1 MVSQKIKHLI
11 FVFAAVVL
19 LVIVLW
25 NAALTAMGD
34 PISQSYGDGAELE
47 DKLGA
52 VPISFE
58 SRSGIFQGN
67 KTYVAFLYYS
77 TCPTC
82 EENEDNLFIA
92 KSYPKW
98 QGNLSS
104 DEVSF
109 KAVNYYRNLEAGTAY
124 FEIFNISK
132 SAEGGSILVVH
143 NSKVGLV
150 YYPPFSDGEIRNA
163 VYYLTKGSLA
173 EGISDQNGTTF
184 SQPLVFALGAI
195 SGFNPCLVA
204 LASVFFA
211 TANKTELKS
220 VTKRIGLISIG
231 LIYAYLI
238 FFSLIVSNP
247 VIMGSLVSLT
257 WVIVIVLLIMGLL
270 YLIEAAQDIY
280 SRKWGS
286 GSGIDAKVHL
296 FRTPTK
302 LKGLI
307 QKTKEMNSP
316 LYDFSLGAL
325 FSIVKLPC
333 IAAFL
338 IVLLVK
344 SSTPLIDVTIFTLG
358 VASPVILMGIL
369 IGFGMMKVNKL
380 STAQFKGRVIQ
391 RTLIGA
397 LLIISAFLV
406 LQ

>member
-1 MVSQKIKHLI
+1 LLSQKTKLLT
-11 FVFAAVVL
+11 FALLAVLL

-25 NAALTAMGD
+25 NAASTATTN
-34 PISQSYGDGAELE
+34 PISQSYGGGAGLE
-47 DKLGA
+47 KQLGA
-52 VPISFE
+52 VPIYYE
-58 SRSGIFQGN
+58 SRPGLLQGN

-82 EENEDNLFIA
+82 EENEDNLFIS

-104 DEVSF
+104 DEISF
-109 KAVNYYRNLEAGTAY
+109 KVINYYRDLEAGTAY
-124 FEIFNISK
+124 FEAFNISK

-173 EGISDQNGTTF
+173 KGISDQNGTTF
-184 SQPLVFALGAI
+184 SQLLVFALGAI

-211 TANKTELKS
+211 TANKTELKG
-220 VTKRIGLISIG
+220 VTRRIGLISIG

-247 VIMGSLVSLT
+247 VIMGSLVSIS

-280 SRKWGS
+280 SREWGS
-286 GSGIDAKVHL
+286 GSGIDAKIHL
-296 FRTPTK
+296 FRTPAR

-316 LYDFSLGAL
+316 IYDFGLGSL
-325 FSIVKLPC
+325 FSLVKLPC

-344 SSTPLIDVTIFTLG
+344 SSTPLIDVTIFTFG
-358 VASPVILMGIL
+358 VASPVILMGLL
-369 IGFGMMKVNKL
+369 IGFGMMKVNQL

-391 RTLIGA
+391 RILIGA

-406 LQ
+406 LK